1 MSLTAGNVNGA
12 GLKLRGRPWSNDE
25 ENQLRQLIKE
35 GKNFDEISII
45 MGKSRLSVKGKLF
58 NSGLNRV
65 EVATHAQRAVATTI
79 ATTTSPRKDIADSLT
94 APMPTVDNAAED
106 NVSNIE
112 LKLPERLPSVEE
124 ELKILAAAVEALRQ
138 PGLSRAE
145 GSRLHYIIVGVKVY
159 QELFTKFVDY
169 CGLEAEV
176 LELRRQLASKNAKS
190 SSDTS
195 S

>member
-94 APMPTVDNAAED
+94 APMPTVDDAAGD
-106 NVSNIE
+106 KVSNITQSNTCSVSE
-112 LKLPERLPSVEE
+112 PYEFKSLKE
-124 ELKILAAAVEALRQ
+124 
-138 PGLSRAE
+138 
-145 GSRLHYIIVGVKVY
+145 SRLEKDRPLIG
-159 QELFTKFVDY
+159 
-169 CGLEAEV
+169 
-176 LELRRQLASKNAKS
+176 
-190 SSDTS
+190 
-195 S
+195 